1 MVPKPRREGQSGG
14 MNHRSSYKGFRG
26 SGGNVKPPSKG
37 CLVIVLAGV
46 STVALAAYGVSQAF
60 L

>member
-14 MNHRSSYKGFRG
+14 MNHRSSYKGMRN

-37 CLVIVLAGV
+37 CLALVLAMVGV
-46 STVALAAYGVSQAF
+46 GSLLAYGAGQVF